1 MKQPGLRVGLGVG
14 LAVGVAVGLAL
25 GIAQGARAGG
35 GTADTV
41 ARVRNDILGRHP
53 APPAGADLDYAAV
66 RGMTGTLD
74 RWTRFYAP
82 SEVAAATTEPADMGI
97 GATWRTAPCG
107 LVAVTVSGP
116 AAEAGLGVG
125 DCVTTVDGTP
135 LANVAEGERE
145 ARLLGAPRSAS
156 TLVVTRAPGGPN
168 AGGTAL
174 VAVRRGWRSGAPLE
188 TADVELPGGRR
199 ATWITVRSFA
209 AGVTDLLG
217 DHALADVVVDLRGN
231 PGGEMSEGVR
241 FLDRFVTEGELL
253 QSAVRG
259 EPPKTWS
266 AKNDGTELGERVV
279 VLVDAGTASASEI
292 VAGGLKARRGATI
305 VGQPMVGKRSI
316 QTVLRYEDG
325 SALQLTIGGF
335 TPASDPLVV
344 DAPVA
349 TTDTAGWRTAAAAA
363 LTR

>member
-1 MKQPGLRVGLGVG
+1 M
-14 LAVGVAVGLAL
+14 VGVAVGVALGLAL
-25 GIAQGARAGG
+25 RGATAGG
-35 GTADTV
+35 GTSDTV
-41 ARVRNDILGRHP
+41 ERVRGDILGRYP
-53 APPAGADLDYAAV
+53 GPPAGADLDYAAI
-66 RGMTGTLD
+66 RGMTGALD

-97 GATWRTAPCG
+97 GATWKPAPCG
-107 LVAVTVSGP
+107 LVAVVVSGP

-135 LANVAEGERE
+135 LATLAEAERE
-145 ARLLGAPRSAS
+145 ARLLGTPRSAS
-156 TLVVTRAPGGPN
+156 TLVVTRAPGGPG

-174 VAVRRGWRSGAPLE
+174 VAVRRAWRSGAPLE
-188 TADVELPGGRR
+188 RGDVELPGGRR

-209 AGVTDLLG
+209 VGVTDLLG

-241 FLDRFVTEGELL
+241 FLDRFVTEGVLL

-279 VLVDAGTASASEI
+279 VLVDGGTASAAEI
-292 VAGGLKARRGATI
+292 VAGGLKGRRGATI
-305 VGQPMVGKRSI
+305 IGQPMVGKRSI

-325 SALQLTIGGF
+325 SAMQLTIGSF
-335 TPASDPLVV
+335 TPASDPLFV
-344 DAPVA
+344 DVPVA
-349 TTDTAGWRTAAAAA
+349 AAADDSWRAAAAAA
-363 LTR
+363 LAR